1 MYAPRIWN
9 EFEIAAVSLA
19 VGFPLAVLHRR
30 RGRSERADVGKR
42 IGLQTARANLEI
54 EKGRVKSKR
63 VKLGENWQPYLHVLR
78 RQDSETRRIFEAA
91 ECGSDRYRWSR
102 RYSMTV
108 LGSVVCPYVRR
119 GP

>member
-30 RGRSERADVGKR
+30 RGRSERAYVGKR
-42 IGLQTARANLEI
+42 MGAARANLEI

-91 ECGSDRYRWSR
+91 ECGSDRHRWSR

>member
-30 RGRSERADVGKR
+30 RGRSERAYVGKR
-42 IGLQTARANLEI
+42 MGAARANLEI
-54 EKGRVKSKR
+54 EKER

-78 RQDSETRRIFEAA
+78 RQDSETRR
-91 ECGSDRYRWSR
+91 
-102 RYSMTV
+102 
-108 LGSVVCPYVRR
+108 
-119 GP
+119 